1 MTDKRRIPWHDLLGK
16 ALADALIGLPYRVS
30 TEEELA
36 LRSQDSPSA
45 PRRARGLGRAQSAEL

>member
-36 LRSQDSPSA
+36 LLSA
-45 PRRARGLGRAQSAEL
+45 CAQASSGG